1 MAQKIQHR
9 WLRFKRHLQPTT
21 RVRAR
26 LTGGSGPVTIHD
38 TESFHDALRAPA
50 VSGALR

>member
-21 RVRAR
+21 RVRTR
-26 LTGGSGPVTIHD
+26 LAGGAAPITIHD
-38 TESFHDALRAPA
+38 TQELHTALRAPA